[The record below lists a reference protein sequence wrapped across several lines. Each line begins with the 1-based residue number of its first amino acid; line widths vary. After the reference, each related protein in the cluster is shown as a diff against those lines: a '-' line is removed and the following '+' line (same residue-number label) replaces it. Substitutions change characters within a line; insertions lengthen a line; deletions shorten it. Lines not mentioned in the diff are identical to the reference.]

1 MILKAFALAS
11 VAFVLTE
18 GTANAQDGQT
28 LERVWFDEYES
39 ACMAQMSTGEMG
51 EVEAATWF
59 RVAAAR
65 ENNALSS
72 FYTVLDAISRAR
84 RNDGE
89 AGVIQHDKNGWAC
102 KSGVVM
108 TNFLQE
114 LEYPLTSKNL
124 SATIQIL
131 SFIYSDPESV
141 LNVASDSPVAGATI
155 HMTNPDTPQGYD
167 NAHFYLRRLLFG
179 ELVGLINPETD
190 GAMGGLPITVIAPS
204 LSDVTVRSGGTDFN
218 GEVILQ
224 LWRDRQRLFGAG
236 LWSGSS
242 PGVIFFS
249 DDQGRVYVAGT
260 DASQNF
266 KIVSFEASEPKAR
279 YQELYDRMTA
289 EGLTGDDRD
298 VEAEERMASAH
309 PAFEILLAHV
319 KVHDAWTYA
328 SWFMDVGR
336 RTPSLEELAS
346 SVNAALQ
353 NIE

>member
-1 MILKAFALAS
+1 MLKVFALAS
-11 VAFVLTE
+11 VAFILK
-18 GTANAQDGQT
+18 GATASADDGSA

-89 AGVIQHDKNGWAC
+89 AGIVQHDNNGWAC

-114 LEYPLTSKNL
+114 LGFPLTSKNL
-124 SATIQIL
+124 LGMIRIL
-131 SFIYSDPESV
+131 SSKYSNPEVVLSAAPDDPV
-141 LNVASDSPVAGATI
+141 IGAAV
-155 HMTNPDTPQGYD
+155 HMTNSDTSQGYL
-167 NAHFYLRRLLFG
+167 NAQFYLLRLLGG
-179 ELVGLINPETD
+179 ELSTFASFEGDET
-190 GAMGGLPITVIAPS
+190 MGGLPITVIAPS
-204 LSDVTVRSGGTDFN
+204 LSGVTVRSGGTDFN
-218 GEVILQ
+218 GETILQ

-249 DDQGRVYVAGT
+249 DDQGLVYVAGT

-279 YQELYDRMTA
+279 YQELYDRITA
-289 EGLTGDDRD
+289 EGLIGDDRD

-309 PAFEILLAHV
+309 PAFEIIMAHV
-319 KVHDAWTYA
+319 KVHEAWTYT
-328 SWFMDVGR
+328 SWFMNVGR
-336 RTPSLEELAS
+336 KTRPLEELAS
-346 SVNAALQ
+346 SVNVALQ
-353 NIE
+353 ELE